1 MAVQVACKCGETYS
15 LKDEFA
21 GKLVT
26 CPKCGATSRAPSV
39 QPQADPAFDRDKF
52 LLHQK
57 HWAIKEKYYVWD
69 EGGTEIMYVE
79 RPAHLLRNL
88 LAALLGLT
96 AAVAVFVA
104 LGALAA
110 ALGQSALSDAVA
122 LLAPLLFLITL
133 LVVGTALSK
142 KRHVTFYRD
151 DGMAEK
157 LLDILQD
164 QKFWLLNRTYTV
176 RDKRGLAI
184 ARLRKNY
191 LYNIFRK
198 RWYCERPSRVLW
210 CVAKE
215 DSIILSLLRRLLG
228 PFFGLLRTNFVI
240 YQAGDDEKVLGE
252 FNRKATLL
260 DRYVLDL
267 SSDPQ
272 RSLDRRVALAMGVML
287 DTGERR

>member
-1 MAVQVACKCGETYS
+1 MAVQVVCKCGETYS

-21 GKLVT
+21 GTLVT
-26 CPKCGATSRAPSV
+26 CPTCGATSRAPSV
-39 QPQADPAFDRDKF
+39 KPQADPAFDRDKF

-57 HWAIKEKYYVWD
+57 HWSIKEKYYVWD
-69 EGGTEIMYVE
+69 EQGNQVLYVE
-79 RPAHLLRNL
+79 RPAHIFRNL
-88 LAALLGLT
+88 LAVFGGFI
-96 AAVAVFVA
+96 AAAATFVI
-104 LGALAA
+104 LGALAGTA
-110 ALGQSALSDAVA
+110 SGTALE
-122 LLAPLLFLITL
+122 APLALTTFLGSFAVL

-151 DGMAEK
+151 DDRGEK
-157 LLDILQD
+157 LLEILQD
-164 QKFWLLNRTYTV
+164 HKFWILNASYTV
-176 RDKRGLAI
+176 RDKRGLGI

-191 LYNIFRK
+191 LYNILRK
-198 RWYCERPSRVLW
+198 RWYCERPTRALW
-210 CVAKE
+210 CMAKE

-240 YQAGDDEKVLGE
+240 YAADGEGVLGE

-267 SSDPQ
+267 SADPQ
-272 RSLDRRVALAMGVML
+272 RSLDRRVALALGVML

>member
-1 MAVQVACKCGETYS
+1 MAVQVTCKCGETYS

-39 QPQADPAFDRDKF
+39 KAQADPAFDRDKF

-57 HWAIKEKYYVWD
+57 HWAVKEKYYVWD
-69 EGGTEIMYVE
+69 EAGNQIMYVE
-79 RPAHLLRNL
+79 RPAHLFRNL
-88 LAALLGLT
+88 LALLGGLIAAGLVAVGLT
-96 AAVAVFVA
+96 ALVGVLGDSA
-104 LGALAA
+104 LG
-110 ALGQSALSDAVA
+110 GVVA
-122 LLAPLLFLITL
+122 LLTPLAL
-133 LVVGTALSK
+133 LVTLIWVGMALSK

-157 LLDILQD
+157 LIDVLQD
-164 QKFWLLNRTYTV
+164 QKFWILNASYTV

-198 RWYCERPSRVLW
+198 RWYCERPSRALW

-228 PFFGLLRTNFVI
+228 PLFGLLRTNFVI
-240 YQAGDDEKVLGE
+240 YEPADERVLGE

-260 DRYVLDL
+260 DKYVLDL

-272 RSLDRRVALAMGVML
+272 RSLDRRVALALGVML

>member
-1 MAVQVACKCGETYS
+1 MAVQVTCKCGETYS

-39 QPQADPAFDRDKF
+39 KAQADPAFDRDKF

-57 HWAIKEKYYVWD
+57 HWAVKEKYYVWD
-69 EGGTEIMYVE
+69 EAGDQIMYVE
-79 RPAHLLRNL
+79 RPAHLFRNL
-88 LAALLGLT
+88 LALLGGLIAAAAVAIGLT
-96 AAVAVFVA
+96 ALVGL
-104 LGALAA
+104 LGDSALA
-110 ALGQSALSDAVA
+110 GVVA
-122 LLAPLLFLITL
+122 LLVPLAFLVTL
-133 LVVGTALSK
+133 IVVGMVLSK

-151 DGMAEK
+151 DSMSEK
-157 LLDILQD
+157 LLDVLQD
-164 QKFWLLNRTYTV
+164 QKFWILNASYTV

-198 RWYCERPSRVLW
+198 RWYCERPSRALW

-228 PFFGLLRTNFVI
+228 PLFGLLRTNFVI
-240 YQAGDDEKVLGE
+240 YEPEDERVLGE

-260 DRYVLDL
+260 DKYVLDL

-272 RSLDRRVALAMGVML
+272 RSLDRRVALALGVML